1 VKNVESGSSNN
12 MARLMRRFCA
22 TNHCTVMR
30 FLIATVSCLLLPVSS
45 NATTT
50 ESLVNSL
57 LSMGYEDVV
66 VNDCLVSFQRPVEP
80 TEENNFFFRYAR
92 YLDLRT
98 LDIPGDVVVE
108 RRPNTSREVYEMEI
122 QFSEAYIGL
131 QEIRDLQAFY
141 RWVRANY
148 PESNYPYDHPSR
160 GDIYL
165 SRIHYNFLQRVQGI
179 ERLNR
184 TIDLSQ
190 FGAVVV
196 VENSFA
202 LRYFE
207 QQPLEDFLS
216 SLLEYIDQNSCE
228 VN

>member
-1 VKNVESGSSNN
+1 MKNVESGSSNN
-12 MARLMRRFCA
+12 MARFTRQFCA
-22 TNHCTVMR
+22 TNHCLVMR
-30 FLIATVSCLLLPVSS
+30 FLITMVTCLLLPVPS

-57 LSMGYEDVV
+57 LSMGYENVV
-66 VNDCLVSFQRPVEP
+66 ANECFISFERPVEP
-80 TEENNFFFRYAR
+80 TEENNFSFRYAR
-92 YLDLRT
+92 SLDLRT
-98 LDIPGDVVVE
+98 LDIPDEVPVE
-108 RRPNTSREVYEMEI
+108 RRPRTSREIYEMEI
-122 QFSEAYIGL
+122 QFSEDYIGL

-160 GDIYL
+160 GDIYM
-165 SRIHYNFLQRVQGI
+165 SRIHYNLLQRVQGI

-184 TIDLSQ
+184 YTFWSQ
-190 FGAVVV
+190 FGVSFS

-207 QQPLEDFLS
+207 RQPLEDFLS
-216 SLLEYIDQNSCE
+216 SLLEYIDQNSCGS
-228 VN
+228 N